1 MVENDISYVCI
12 YTNLNTH
19 MKQAYILAYPKSVY
33 NEMRTLATRTFY
45 SVYDADDV
53 LKIHTSN
60 KSIALAYLNQLTK
73 RNTA

>member
-1 MVENDISYVCI
+1 
-12 YTNLNTH
+12 

-45 SVYDADDV
+45 SVYDADDM

-60 KSIALAYLNQLTK
+60 KGIALRTLEQVKN
-73 RNTA
+73 NTGPAVSI